1 MYRYSFEQLS
11 ALEFEALV
19 VDICQD
25 ALGIAAHAFS
35 TGPDGGRDSYFSGT
49 ASKYPSDKEP
59 WSGNFIIQA
68 KHTTKSEASC
78 SDNDFFENKTS
89 ILKEEVDKIKNR
101 MKNET
106 VDCYIVFTNRKLSG
120 GFHNKI
126 KKYMSDELGINNVDI
141 HGYEDMANFVELQRQ
156 LIDKH
161 RLLRYLLPDR
171 FYEQDI
177 RNIIV
182 LFGKNIDW
190 VNMTPAADD
199 DFGYIDKDKKNQL
212 NGIDESY
219 FKEIRDHSLMFFRDI
234 EKFLHDPRN
243 QQYLQMYKNTVSD
256 LRGYLI
262 KHEERYTFL
271 EMLENIIE
279 SIIGIDPNQDIHKVR
294 ALARVFVHYMYW
306 NCDIGKK

>member
-101 MKNET
+101 MKNEK

-120 GFHNKI
+120 LIHNKI
-126 KKYMSDELGINNVDI
+126 KEYMSDELGIKNVDI
-141 HGYEDMANFVELQRQ
+141 HGYEDMANFVELRRQ

-177 RNIIV
+177 RDTIV

-190 VNMTPAADD
+190 VNMTPADD
-199 DFGYIDKDKKNQL
+199 
-212 NGIDESY
+212 E
-219 FKEIRDHSLMFFRDI
+219 EI
-234 EKFLHDPRN
+234 
-243 QQYLQMYKNTVSD
+243 
-256 LRGYLI
+256 G
-262 KHEERYTFL
+262 
-271 EMLENIIE
+271 
-279 SIIGIDPNQDIHKVR
+279 R
-294 ALARVFVHYMYW
+294 AHV
-306 NCDIGKK
+306 